1 MTAQDINILMSDAG
15 LVRHRQEL
23 QAIVK
28 NAQAYLLMEKCG
40 ENFSDFYLVFCK
52 SYTLYSGCEDER

>member
-15 LVRHRQEL
+15 LVRHRQKL

-28 NAQAYLLMEKCG
+28 NAQAYLLMEKW
-40 ENFSDFYLVFCK
+40 
-52 SYTLYSGCEDER
+52 